1 MKTTQQIKE
10 EMLRIEAK
18 IEKAKFTGKGYNTF
32 SQLRSDETRINTL
45 CWVLDLPTTGETR
58 GKRK

>member
-1 MKTTQQIKE
+1 MKTQAQIKE
-10 EMLRIEAK
+10 EMLRLESK
-18 IEKAKFTGKGYNTF
+18 IEDAKFTGKGYNTF

-58 GKRK
+58 GRKK